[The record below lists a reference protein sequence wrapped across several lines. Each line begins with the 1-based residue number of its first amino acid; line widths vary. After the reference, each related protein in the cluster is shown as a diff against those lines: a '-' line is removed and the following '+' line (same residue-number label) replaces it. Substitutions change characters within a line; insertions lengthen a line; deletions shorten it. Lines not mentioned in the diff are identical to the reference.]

1 MSWRA
6 GLLAAVAIA
15 IPVAF
20 GGSDYVMGI
29 VVAALTVA
37 AIALAWAMLGNLG
50 GLISFG
56 HSAFFGIGAY
66 ASALLSMKLG
76 VSPYLGLLAG
86 GGAAALSAILAIP
99 ALRLHGPFF
108 AMAMLAY
115 AQIFRIV
122 VTEWKSVTN
131 GAIGLLSIPGFTPI
145 LGFPMNGK
153 LGGYVLTVAIITAIA
168 LVYFA
173 IRRSVYG
180 LALVALHH
188 DDAPSQAL
196 GVPTYWLKA
205 GMLLLSAFA
214 TGVIGAFHAHFLNF
228 LSPGYA
234 FSMEWVI
241 LPIAAGIFG
250 GYRRILGPIIG
261 GLVIYCADQLVFKAL
276 LPEGH
281 QVLLGAVLVATVV
294 LSTDGIAAIP
304 GRWRAARERPRPQDA
319 AVGGREV
326 SHVDG

>member
-1 MSWRA
+1 MSWKL
-6 GLLAAVAIA
+6 GVLAAIAVAV
-15 IPVAF
+15 PVVF

-76 VSPYLGLLAG
+76 VSPYLGVLAG
-86 GGAAALSAILAIP
+86 GVAAALSAILAIP

-122 VTEWKSVTN
+122 VTEWKSVTS
-131 GAIGLLSIPGFTPI
+131 GAIGLLSIPGFSPI

-153 LGGYVLTVAIITAIA
+153 VGGYVILIVIASAIA

-180 LALVALHH
+180 LALIAMHGE
-188 DDAPSQAL
+188 DAASQAL
-196 GVPTYWLKA
+196 GVPTHRLKT
-205 GMLLLSAFA
+205 GMLLLSALA
-214 TGVIGAFHAHFLNF
+214 TGMIGAFHAHFLNF

-250 GYRRILGPIIG
+250 GYKRILGPILG
-261 GLVIYCADQLVFKAL
+261 GIVIYCLDQLVFKAL
-276 LPEGH
+276 IPEGH
-281 QVLLGAVLVATVV
+281 QVLLGVVLVVTVV
-294 LSTDGIAAIP
+294 VSTDGIAALP
-304 GRWRAARERPRPQDA
+304 GRWRSIRQGQRNA
-319 AVGGREV
+319 AVARAEV